1 MMLEHFGSPL
11 YSMFKL
17 ELGLVSISWTL
28 ELVSIR
34 SKLHALAAV

>member
-1 MMLEHFGSPL
+1 MMLEDFGSPL
-11 YSMFKL
+11 YMFKL

-28 ELVSIR
+28 KFLSVR